1 MIHSGTRSGLLAREV
16 IEQKEKNKRLTIS
29 RQPLL
34 CLVAPAGLEPATK
47 RL

>member
-1 MIHSGTRSGLLAREV
+1 MSCALAEREAR
-16 IEQKEKNKRLTIS
+16 KAKGPTIS